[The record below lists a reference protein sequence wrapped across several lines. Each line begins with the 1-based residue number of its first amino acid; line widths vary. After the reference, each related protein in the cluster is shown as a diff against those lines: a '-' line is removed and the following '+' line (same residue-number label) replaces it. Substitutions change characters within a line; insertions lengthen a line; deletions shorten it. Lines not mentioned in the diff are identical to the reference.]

1 MPQFPREIS
10 KWLEILYI
18 IYEKYTDNRWFTRI
32 VNNWYQASYI
42 SNPMQHVDV
51 GCFEL
56 QGSFLWGGFKRNITK
71 MIFILILMY
80 IIQFNMYDKN

>member
-18 IYEKYTDNRWFTRI
+18 IYEKYTDNRWFTRV

-42 SNPMQHVDV
+42 SNPMQHVETS
-51 GCFEL
+51 CFEVQGFFLCGTSRRIL
-56 QGSFLWGGFKRNITK
+56 QKY
-71 MIFILILMY
+71 Y
-80 IIQFNMYDKN
+80 IYDKN

>member
-18 IYEKYTDNRWFTRI
+18 IYEKYTDNRWFTRV

-42 SNPMQHVDV
+42 SNPMQHVETS
-51 GCFEL
+51 CFEV
-56 QGSFLWGGFKRNITK
+56 QEFFFMWNIKKNITK
-71 MIFILILMY
+71 ILHIR
-80 IIQFNMYDKN
+80 

>member
-18 IYEKYTDNRWFTRI
+18 IYEKYTDNRWFTRV

-56 QGSFLWGGFKRNITK
+56 QGSFLWGFKRNITK